1 MNRSF
6 TRLFDPFAKTDTPPP
21 AGLGPFL
28 NWAIREAWPVVGV
41 AGVLGLGVGLT
52 EAFGAW
58 LLGWIVDFA
67 LAEGQA
73 GFFANN
79 WPMLLSVAAFFLIL
93 RPGLM
98 TLNAAVNNVA
108 LTPNTFPLALSRITR
123 HTMGQSLRFFEDD
136 FAGRLAQK
144 AIQTSRAMTDIL
156 NEVVNSMT
164 FAVSVVL
171 GSLLVMGQVDGRLAL
186 VLAVWLGVYAL
197 LVSRFLPHI
206 RKRSRARAGA
216 RAVVSGQLVDTMSN
230 IATVKLF
237 ARVGQEETAAEDAME
252 VYRQRALSFGILSV
266 TFRGCLML
274 LAGALPVL
282 LIGGALWLWQAGQ
295 ATAGDIA
302 TAGLLSTRIAQMSG
316 WISFVAMGIF
326 ANLGEIEDGART
338 LSPPHTLTDK
348 PGAIVPERATGALDF
363 DHVAF
368 GYGREGAALTDFNLS
383 IQPGEKVALVGRS
396 GAGKS
401 TALSLL
407 LRLYDVEDGAI
418 RMDGT
423 DIRDLTQDG
432 LRSQIAMVR
441 QETAMFNRSAHD
453 NIAYGRPSASRE
465 DVIAAAR
472 LAQAHEFIEGLEDIN
487 GRSGYDAHLG
497 ERGVKL
503 SGGQR
508 QRIAIARAILA
519 DAPILLL
526 DEATAALDSETEAAV
541 QTALERLMEGRTVI
555 AIAHRLSTISAMDRI
570 LVLDDGRIVEQGGHD
585 DLLARRGLYA
595 EFWSRQ
601 SGGFLRTE
609 AAE

>member
-1 MNRSF
+1 MKF
-6 TRLFDPFAKTDTPPP
+6 TRLFDPFAQTDTPPP
-21 AGLGPFL
+21 PGLSPFL
-28 NWAIREAWPVVGV
+28 RWALQGSWPVVGI
-41 AGVLGLGVGLT
+41 AAFFGLLVGLT

-67 LAEGQA
+67 LEQGRD
-73 GFFANN
+73 GFFAEH
-79 WPMLLSVAAFFLIL
+79 WPVLLAVAVFFIIV

-171 GSLLVMGQVDGRLAL
+171 GSLLVMGQVNGW
-186 VLAVWLGVYAL
+186 LAVVLVVWLCVYAL
-197 LVSRFLPHI
+197 LVSRFLPRI
-206 RKRSRARAGA
+206 RKLSWSRAAA
-216 RAVVSGQLVDTMSN
+216 RAVVTGQLVDTMSN

-252 VYRQRALSFGILSV
+252 VYRGRALSFGILSV

-326 ANLGEIEDGART
+326 ANIGEIEDGART
-338 LSPPHTLTDK
+338 LSPAHTLADK
-348 PGAIVPERATGALDF
+348 PDAITPQKSTGKVTF

-368 GYGREGAALTDFNLS
+368 GYGSEGAALTDFNLS
-383 IQPGEKVALVGRS
+383 IKPGEKVGLVGRS

-407 LRLYDVEDGAI
+407 LRLYDVEEGAI
-418 RMDGT
+418 LMD
-423 DIRDLTQDG
+423 DVDVRDLAQDG

-441 QETAMFNRSAHD
+441 QETAMFNRSAHE
-453 NIAYGRPSASRE
+453 NIAYGRPDATRD

-472 LAQAHEFIEGLEDIN
+472 LAQADEFIENLEDIT
-487 GRSGYDAHLG
+487 GRTGYEAHLG

-508 QRIAIARAILA
+508 QRIAIARAILT

-570 LVLDDGRIVEQGGHD
+570 LVLEDGRIAEEGNHD
-585 DLLARRGLYA
+585 ALLARQGLYS
-595 EFWSRQ
+595 EFWARQ